1 MMEKQEMMIN
11 NDVDNSIMLLQPDN
25 ESICESAETKETK
38 MFAQPTEMS
47 ITSLDNIKY
56 ANENNLETQ
65 YIDEQETEQVE
76 EDECYTINEEICED
90 ESLIEGE
97 KEPLYECPVEQPK
110 KEEKAQPFRLEN
122 MASQKSALQI
132 TEEYMSS
139 LSLVQQNIIRMEM
152 EISRQTQAAR
162 DQWVPKREILKED
175 FIYVP
180 IKGGLWV
187 KSEPKAVEKKQGFFR
202 KLFGCLNPFSTSA

>member
-38 MFAQPTEMS
+38 MFTQPTEMS

-90 ESLIEGE
+90 ESLIEA
-97 KEPLYECPVEQPK
+97 K
-110 KEEKAQPFRLEN
+110 KSHS
-122 MASQKSALQI
+122 MSALW
-132 TEEYMSS
+132 SS
-139 LSLVQQNIIRMEM
+139 QR
-152 EISRQTQAAR
+152 R
-162 DQWVPKREILKED
+162 KRK
-175 FIYVP
+175 P
-180 IKGGLWV
+180 
-187 KSEPKAVEKKQGFFR
+187 SH
-202 KLFGCLNPFSTSA
+202 SA